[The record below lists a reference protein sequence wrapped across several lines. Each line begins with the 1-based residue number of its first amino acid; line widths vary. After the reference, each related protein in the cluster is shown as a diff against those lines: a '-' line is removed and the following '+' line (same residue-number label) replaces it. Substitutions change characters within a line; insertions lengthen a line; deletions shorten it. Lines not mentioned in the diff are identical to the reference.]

1 MPLQKLQFRPG
12 VNREGTTLSNEGG
25 WFDCDKIRF
34 RSGYPE
40 KVGGWQRDTGSYYT
54 TVPTGTFVSGG
65 TSTAVPVTN
74 SGAYWGVAKAMWNWI
89 NLATYNLLAIGT
101 NLKYY
106 IQNSSGGA
114 YNDVTPI
121 RSTTAAG
128 AVTFAATSGS
138 ATIIVTSA
146 GNGVQ
151 VGDFV
156 CFSGAVSL
164 GGNITAAVLNQ
175 EYQVVTVTSNNTFT
189 ITATA
194 TANGSDSGNGG
205 SAVIG
210 NYQLTTGN
218 TTFTIGTGWG
228 AGGYGG
234 STGPSASTAL
244 SGTLTTIAFTSLTST
259 ITSSATTI
267 SVAYTAATSPL
278 VSFTATGSI
287 LIESEVI
294 SYTGI
299 TATSFTGC
307 TRAASGTVAAA
318 HTAATGV
325 SQYTTGVTINCT
337 SASVFAASGT
347 IYIGSEGISYSG
359 KTGTS
364 FTGCT
369 RAANG
374 TTPSAHASSDLIS
387 QFASTATGW
396 GLSAQSGVG
405 IQLRLWSQS
414 NYGEDLVF
422 NPRGGAMYYWA
433 NNGNPNIYD
442 RGQILKAGTPV
453 YTKAAPYPTGFTP
466 DSTCPSLVNF
476 VLVSDASRFTFAF
489 GCNDPS
495 ATLFSAA
502 QDPMLVRWSD
512 QNTLATW
519 TPAIT
524 NQAGDVR
531 LSHGSTIIT
540 AIQTRQ
546 EILVLTD
553 SAIYSFQ
560 YLGAP
565 YVWNSQILADNI
577 SIISPNAVSVVNN
590 VTYWMG
596 TDKFY
601 MYAGRVETLPCALRQ
616 YIYSNI
622 NLTEGFQIHSGTNEG
637 YNEIWWFYP
646 SITGTTSAGLNSTGT
661 SGSPNVLI
669 DRYVIYNHL
678 ERTWYYGT
686 LNGSTVRPRTAWLDS
701 PLRPEPM
708 ASIAYTVNDSAGL
721 PATYTNGAVVYHETG
736 VDNQEVTDTPLAIY
750 SYVQSSDFDIGDGHN
765 FGFVWRLIPDITFDG
780 SITTGLSPSL
790 QTPTAYFT
798 VRPRQNPGANYGS
811 SDNPAVTS
819 AQNYASTTTYN
830 VQQFTQQI
838 YVRIRGRQMAFK
850 IESTDRGVQWQLGAP
865 RIDVRP
871 DGRR

>member
-40 KVGGWQRDTGSYYT
+40 KVGGWQRDIGANYYAS
-54 TVPTGTFVSGG
+54 VPTGTFVSNGVDVAAIP
-65 TSTAVPVTN
+65 S
-74 SGAYWGVAKAMWNWI
+74 SGAYWGVAKALWNWI
-89 NLATYNLLAIGT
+89 NLTGYNLLSVGT

-106 IQNSSGGA
+106 IQNSAGGA

-121 RSTTAAG
+121 RYTVGGSAS
-128 AVTFAATSGS
+128 AVTFSAVTTSPYS
-138 ATIIVTSA
+138 TTITVTCA
-146 GNGVQ
+146 GNGAQ

-156 CFSGAVSL
+156 AFSGATGL
-164 GGNITAAVLNQ
+164 GGNITATVLNQ
-175 EYQVVTVTSNNTFT
+175 EYQVQTVTSNNTFT
-189 ITATA
+189 ITTA
-194 TANGSDSGNGG
+194 VLSNASDSGTGG
-205 SAVIG
+205 TAAVA
-210 NYQLTTGN
+210 NFQLTTGN
-218 TTFTIGTGWG
+218 TTFTYGVGWG
-228 AGGYGG
+228 AGGWGG
-234 STGPSASTAL
+234 STGPSASTPL
-244 SGTLTTIAFTSLTST
+244 SGTLADVSFTSLTADLTTTTNPILVAST
-259 ITSSATTI
+259 SN
-267 SVAYTAATSPL
+267 
-278 VSFTATGSI
+278 FTATGSI

-294 SYTGI
+294 SYTGV

-307 TRAASGTVAAA
+307 TRGASGTTAAA
-318 HTAATGV
+318 HTGALGV

-374 TTPSAHASSDLIS
+374 TTPSAHASGDLIS

-396 GLSAQSGVG
+396 GQAAPAGLGIGVQ
-405 IQLRLWSQS
+405 IRLWSQS

-433 NNGNPNIYD
+433 NNASPNVYD
-442 RGQILKAGTPV
+442 RGQIIKAGGTYQTKAGTVPPSG
-453 YTKAAPYPTGFTP
+453 TIDA
-466 DSTCPSLVNF
+466 TCPSVCNF

-489 GCNDPS
+489 GCNDPTAVY
-495 ATLFSAA
+495 ATQA
-502 QDPMLVRWSD
+502 QDPMQIRWSD
-512 QNTLATW
+512 QNTLVTW
-519 TPAIT
+519 TPSIS
-524 NQAGDVR
+524 NQAGGIR

-553 SAIYSFQ
+553 SAIYSLQ

-565 YVWNSQILADNI
+565 YVWGNQLLADNI
-577 SIISPNAVSVVNN
+577 SITSPNAMSVVNN

-601 MYAGRVETLPCALRQ
+601 MYSGRVETLPCALRQ
-616 YIYSNI
+616 YIYGNI
-622 NLTEGFQIHSGTNEG
+622 NLNEAYQIHSGTNEG
-637 YNEIWWFYP
+637 YNEVWWFYP
-646 SITGTTSAGLNSTGT
+646 SITGTTSTGANGTGT
-661 SGSPNVLI
+661 QNEPNILI

-686 LNGSTVRPRTAWLDS
+686 LNGTTIRPRTAWLDS
-701 PLRPEPM
+701 PLRAEPT
-708 ASIAYTVNDSAGL
+708 AAIAYTATSSAGNL
-721 PATYTNGAVVYHETG
+721 YYTNGAVVYHETG
-736 VDNQEVTDTPLAIY
+736 VDNNETGTPVALE

-765 FGFVWRLIPDITFDG
+765 FGFIWRLIPDITFDG
-780 SITTGLSPSL
+780 STSAAPS
-790 QTPTAYFT
+790 TNFT

-811 SDNPAVTS
+811 SDNPFVNS
-819 AQNYASTTTYN
+819 AQSYASTTTYN
-830 VQQFTQQI
+830 VQQFTQQV

-850 IESTDRGVQWQLGAP
+850 ISSSDLGTQWQLGSP